1 MSIFFLQKYKKL
13 PLKRIILLLIVMAS
27 MVLMQECSLF
37 NKSNTPGRSEKKK
50 AQIENKQKKELEKK
64 RNKAK
69 DRHLSM
75 QSEQTLERMDHLEK
89 KSKKWKRKN
98 YHNNSN
104 FLQSIEY
111 WWKETFSFSKK
122 PDQGLFK
129 KKRTK
134 KKSKKFLIFK
144 RKKK

>member
-1 MSIFFLQKYKKL
+1 MQKYKKL
-13 PLKRIILLLIVMAS
+13 PFKRIIILLIMMSAI
-27 MVLMQECSLF
+27 LFMQECSLF

-50 AQIENKQKKELEKK
+50 AQIEEKQKKELEKK

-69 DRHLSM
+69 DRHFSM

-98 YHNNSN
+98 YHNKPG
-104 FLQSIEY
+104 FLESFGY
-111 WWKETFSFSKK
+111 WWKETFSFNKK